1 MLFITLVFNANFV
14 KGLEKDT
21 IFGRLFSSG
30 TYMASYSPDSS
41 IVGILQ
47 NFNGK
52 CFVTLLSNTKKKT
65 IGTVNIPMG
74 DLYINI
80 TVSNDFKF
88 IISRRID
95 RSPFNSSHLNYYFNS
110 DGIQIKSDTI
120 NCFEFKCK
128 FISRDLTL
136 ITYTKL
142 NKIEASRYKK
152 HVLILNSVYTKI
164 KEVEIELDKDES
176 LGDPMYTEN
185 GIEFQ
190 ITHWDIN
197 LSKYVNDSNKIE
209 KISFH

>member
-1 MLFITLVFNANFV
+1 
-14 KGLEKDT
+14 
-21 IFGRLFSSG
+21 
-30 TYMASYSPDSS
+30 
-41 IVGILQ
+41 
-47 NFNGK
+47 
-52 CFVTLLSNTKKKT
+52 
-65 IGTVNIPMG
+65 MG

-120 NCFEFKCK
+120 NCFEFSANL
-128 FISRDLTL
+128 FLEISL

-176 LGDPMYTEN
+176 LGDPMYTEKMGLN
-185 GIEFQ
+185 FKSHTGISTWVNMLMIQIKLRKYHFTEFET
-190 ITHWDIN
+190 I
-197 LSKYVNDSNKIE
+197 
-209 KISFH
+209 

>member
-1 MLFITLVFNANFV
+1 MLFITLVFNTYFV
-14 KGLEKDT
+14 KGQEKDT
-21 IFGRLFSSG
+21 IFGSQFSSG
-30 TYMASYSPDSS
+30 AYIASYSPDSS

-47 NFNGK
+47 NFNGN
-52 CFVTLLSNTKKKT
+52 CFVTLLSNTEKKT
-65 IGTVNIPMG
+65 IGTVNIPIG
-74 DLYINI
+74 DLYMNI

-95 RSPFNSSHLNYYFNS
+95 RSSFNSSHLNYYFNS